1 MVIVNFFTNWLNIF
15 FSSFK
20 LCLMAFFSLFYFL
33 NIFVRFRL
41 HSSISLHFRY
51 SFYLH
56 NFKIHH
62 PHHQFTIVLS
72 HFLHRFSFLT
82 LFFHFHILL
91 VTLKILF
98 FFFCRLK
105 ISSWVVFCLIYFFL
119 LELRCSFLVMSVNFA
134 SCCSSLASIDFMI

>member
-1 MVIVNFFTNWLNIF
+1 MVIVNFFTNWLNNF

-41 HSSISLHFRY
+41 HSSISLHFRD

-62 PHHQFTIVLS
+62 RYHQLTIVLS
-72 HFLHRFSFLT
+72 HFLHRFFFSNSILSFSYFACNALNSS
-82 LFFHFHILL
+82 
-91 VTLKILF
+91 F
-98 FFFCRLK
+98 FFF
-105 ISSWVVFCLIYFFL
+105 FL
-119 LELRCSFLVMSVNFA
+119 LFKIFVLSGVLLNLYFLA
-134 SCCSSLASIDFMI
+134 